1 VTPDETPPDDTARER
16 DELLERVCN
25 WMEPPLILLGFVWL
39 ILLVIDFTRGLST
52 FLQLV
57 SNAIW
62 VTFILAFLIELTL
75 ARSKLAYLRRNW
87 LTALSLALPALRIF
101 RIFRAVRVLRAARA
115 VRGARLVRVV
125 SSLNRGT
132 RALGRVMARRGVG
145 YVALLTTLVTVGG
158 AAAMYAFENGLPG
171 SRINDFGSALW
182 WTSMIMTTLGSEYWP
197 QSAEGRLLCILLAL
211 YAFGVFGYI
220 TATLASFFVDR
231 DAEAPDTPIADAAS
245 IEELRVE
252 IVALRADVQALRA
265 AHEGP
270 R

>member
-1 VTPDETPPDDTARER
+1 MPPDETLPDESARER

-39 ILLVIDFTRGLST
+39 ILLVIDFTRGLT
-52 FLQLV
+52 PFLQLV
-57 SNAIW
+57 SDAIW
-62 VTFILAFLIELTL
+62 VIFIIAFLIEVTL
-75 ARSKLAYLRRNW
+75 ARSKVAYLRHNW
-87 LTALSLALPALRIF
+87 LTALSLALPALRVF
-101 RIFRAVRVLRAARA
+101 RIFRAARALRAARA

-145 YVALLTTLVTVGG
+145 YVALLTMLVTVGG
-158 AAAMYAFENGLPG
+158 AAAMYAFEHGLPG
-171 SRINDFGSALW
+171 SRITDFGSALW

-211 YAFGVFGYI
+211 YAFAVFGYV
-220 TATLASFFVDR
+220 TATLASFFLDR
-231 DAEAPDTPIADAAS
+231 DAENPDTPVADAAS
-245 IEELRVE
+245 IDALREE

-265 AHEGP
+265 ARDAP
-270 R
+270 